1 MVVKN
6 EEFECRS
13 EFILFD
19 YTSVTMGHEK
29 FLSCFLKNQNG
40 LMRNCSMVKWVSFIF
55 AVFVWS
61 SWTASAQ
68 GVESSSGNLTKCDA
82 RFFERLAQMDGQTPL
97 ELRSQSIEDYLAAR
111 EDGDE
116 GGMAVSQALWMH
128 SYHLMFERAP
138 MNSWNF
144 KDDLSAC
151 GAVKHWKQGVQDF
164 FNHDYARAS
173 EHFEATT
180 VFAPDS
186 PLATDMRLGMAAISA
201 LMDNPILAMR
211 QLGELADSVEE
222 GLPVNGLAALIMAQI
237 NLGNAA
243 ELLPI
248 CRAAFLDR
256 ELLPKD
262 RFVLGLALLAGYT
275 YEQDFEGAA
284 EIYASLKPHLTV
296 EVLKFS
302 SFELI
307 NFYLLAADDFE
318 EWLALRPMMLDWVV
332 RNPDA
337 NFTRNASVRL
347 LWMHGGKTAE
357 VERVWSDAREL
368 VAFDWAQNQNR
379 ASVYSTL
386 FESDAS
392 DQVPVFKV
400 GISPDFQLA
409 FWVSGI
415 FGALLAGAGVW
426 VFLRRRMPESLEDA
440 EAPVATLSDM
450 EMHLIARLRRHLE
463 SNGPDEFGLVIL
475 DQLQNGRR
483 DPIVEKLKATF
494 PNMNLTETEGEVLFL
509 SIHGYSGKEIARII
523 DVSQGHVYN
532 IRTQLKNLLGL
543 EDNDFKSWYRGL
555 T

>member
-1 MVVKN
+1 MFKLIGFVV
-6 EEFECRS
+6 
-13 EFILFD
+13 
-19 YTSVTMGHEK
+19 
-29 FLSCFLKNQNG
+29 
-40 LMRNCSMVKWVSFIF
+40 
-55 AVFVWS
+55 AVFAFG
-61 SWTASAQ
+61 SWTLSAQ
-68 GVESSSGNLTKCDA
+68 GSESNSRHLTNCDA
-82 RFFERLAQMDGQTPL
+82 RFFERLAQMDGQDPL
-97 ELRSQSIEDYLAAR
+97 GLRSQSIEDYLAAR

-116 GGMAVSQALWMH
+116 EGMAASQALWMH
-128 SYHLMFERAP
+128 SYHLMFESAP

-151 GAVKHWKQGVQDF
+151 GAVMHWKQGVQSF
-164 FNHDYARAS
+164 FDADYAGAS
-173 EHFEATT
+173 KHFEATT
-180 VFAPDS
+180 FFAPDS
-186 PLATDMRLGMAAISA
+186 PHATDMRLGIAAISA

-222 GLPVNGLAALIMAQI
+222 GLPVNGLAALIMARI

-256 ELLPKD
+256 QLLPRD
-262 RFVLGLALLAGYT
+262 RFILGLALLAGYT
-275 YEQDFEGAA
+275 YEQDFDGAA
-284 EIYASLKPHLTV
+284 EIFASLKPHLTV
-296 EVLKFS
+296 EALKFN

-318 EWLALRPMMLDWVV
+318 EWLALRPMMLDWIV
-332 RNPDA
+332 RNPEA

-357 VERVWSDAREL
+357 VEQVWSDAREL
-368 VAFDWAQNQNR
+368 VAFDWALNQNR
-379 ASVYSTL
+379 ASVYSSL

-392 DQVPVFKV
+392 EEIPVFKV

-409 FWVSGI
+409 FWASEI

-426 VFLRRRMPESLEDA
+426 LFMRRRISR
-440 EAPVATLSDM
+440 PVDDSEGPMLTMSDM

-463 SNGPDEFGLVIL
+463 GNGPDEFGLVLL

-494 PNMNLTETEGEVLFL
+494 PDMNLTETEGEVLFL
-509 SIHGYSGKEIARII
+509 SIHGYSGKEIARIL

-532 IRTQLKNLLGL
+532 IRTQLKNMLGL
-543 EDNDFKSWYRGL
+543 EDNDFKSWYRNL